1 MSAAQT
7 IRKRAK
13 VTDRSLIEDQAAAFL
28 QKRDVGP
35 WTQADEAE
43 LSAWLEGSTARRVAY
58 LRAEAAWESMGRLK
72 ALGAG
77 LPHRQVPGP
86 EVVDAAAS
94 PRLSESDGQKPPELL
109 RRPLGQALGGTLG
122 HPGHTDPP

>member
-43 LSAWLEGSTARRVAY
+43 LSAWLEASTAQRVAY
-58 LRAEAAWESMGRLK
+58 LRTEAAWESMGRLK

-77 LPHRQVPGP
+77 LPQRQVPEP
-86 EVVDAAAS
+86 EVIDAGLTPRPSGPAS
-94 PRLSESDGQKPPELL
+94 PVSHQSSPAQFRHRG
-109 RRPLGQALGGTLG
+109 
-122 HPGHTDPP
+122 